1 MVLYSLPVKL
11 LSKLDSLQ
19 KNKVYGNTVT
29 TVTITW
35 ENEVEMWKTTEYI
48 T

>member
-1 MVLYSLPVKL
+1 MVLYSLPVKFL
-11 LSKLDSLQ
+11 LKLDSLLQ
-19 KNKVYGNTVT
+19 NKVYRNTVT

-35 ENEVEMWKTTEYI
+35 KNEVEMWKTTEYI